1 MKLHRVLATA
11 VVTAVISPLTLLA
24 APAASATDQVPTP
37 SATPSASAPAT
48 SSSTGADGTHGGDSA
63 AGDMRSGEAAAK
75 RPAAEPTP
83 TASGAAKPSTTPSP
97 TETGSTSCFPI
108 FDADRGKTGLA
119 GLPSK
124 IVANSG
130 WHEFTYRVTNVSRIA
145 VRATDISLSLG
156 TADPKLSDIAE
167 LDVTVQW
174 FNPKTHAWKPIEGEG
189 AKFQDSDDFATIKRL
204 EPGEYADAKLRI
216 KAGGK
221 AKAGTGYFFTIGYSY
236 GEDDRCG
243 FDNIS
248 QFDFTVLSPHSKP
261 GPVDDAQGKPV
272 DGKGRSEKPG
282 TAGNQTA
289 SHGGHD
295 ELPVS
300 GTLAETGSSDRLPTL
315 AAIGGAAVLA
325 GAGAVVIAR
334 RRRTGSQA

>member
-11 VVTAVISPLTLLA
+11 VVTAVISPLTLLT
-24 APAASATDQVPTP
+24 APAASATDQATTP
-37 SATPSASAPAT
+37 SATLSASAPAT
-48 SSSTGADGTHGGDSA
+48 ASPTGTDGTHGGDSA
-63 AGDMRSGEAAAK
+63 AGDMGSGEAAAE
-75 RPAAEPTP
+75 RQAAEPTP
-83 TASGAAKPSTTPSP
+83 TAAAKPSTTPSP
-97 TETGSTSCFPI
+97 TENRSTSCFPI
-108 FDADRGKTGLA
+108 FDVDRGKTGLA

-130 WHEFTYRVTNVSRIA
+130 WHEFTYRVTNVSKVA
-145 VRATDISLSLG
+145 VRATDISLTLG

-174 FNPKTHAWKPIEGEG
+174 FNPTTRTWKPIEGEG
-189 AKFQDSDDFATIKRL
+189 AKFQDNDDFATIKHL
-204 EPGEYADAKLRI
+204 KPGEYADAKLRI

-236 GEDDRCG
+236 GEDGRCG

-261 GPVDDAQGKPV
+261 GPVDDAKGKPV
-272 DGKGRSEKPG
+272 DGKGRPDKPG

-300 GTLAETGSSDRLPTL
+300 GTLAETGSSDRLPAL
-315 AAIGGAAVLA
+315 AAIGGAAVLT

-334 RRRTGSQA
+334 RRRTGPQT